1 MKTKLTKTSL
11 LTVLLF
17 VLGAAGNAFAS
28 FPEPGV
34 SYRITEKNTQKCL
47 DVSGGSVNVAP
58 VGIWNCGGQASQKW
72 QLRLIEDGAYQIT
85 AQHSM
90 MSLDVQGGGPF
101 TNNGP
106 IIQQYPFNFGWNQEW
121 RLVPAGDDYYY
132 LVARHS
138 GKLLSIIDGVG
149 KQWEQRADYNQKF
162 KFTPHVGPCSG
173 DS

>member
-1 MKTKLTKTSL
+1 MKTRLTKTSL
-11 LTVLLF
+11 LALLLF
-17 VLGAAGNAFAS
+17 VLGAAGNAFAK
-28 FPEPGV
+28 FPEPNV

-47 DVSGGSVNVAP
+47 GVSNGSLTVAP
-58 VGIWNCGGQASQKW
+58 VDIGACGGQANQKW

-106 IIQQYPFNFGWNQEW
+106 TIQQYPFNSQWNQEW

-132 LVARHS
+132 IVARHS
-138 GKLLSIIDGVG
+138 GKLLTIIDGVG
-149 KQWEQRADYNQKF
+149 KQWEQRADYNQRF
-162 KFTPHVGPCSG
+162 KFTPFPGGC
-173 DS
+173 